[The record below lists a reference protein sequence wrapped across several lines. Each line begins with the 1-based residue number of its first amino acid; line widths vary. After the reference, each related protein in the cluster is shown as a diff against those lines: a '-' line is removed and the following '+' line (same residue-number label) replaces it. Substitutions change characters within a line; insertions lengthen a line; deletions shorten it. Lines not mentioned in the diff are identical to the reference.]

1 MFDVSE
7 RDEKGGVD
15 RWVKE
20 GGVFVHVRMPMQI
33 RVSLQ
38 FHRPCT
44 IVDVAVISHLA
55 ASPLHFTSQVGT
67 SSNIP

>member
-1 MFDVSE
+1 MFDVNK
-7 RDEKGGVD
+7 RGEKREVD
-15 RWVKE
+15 RWGKE

-38 FHRPCT
+38 FQRPCT
-44 IVDVAVISHLA
+44 IVDMAVISHLA